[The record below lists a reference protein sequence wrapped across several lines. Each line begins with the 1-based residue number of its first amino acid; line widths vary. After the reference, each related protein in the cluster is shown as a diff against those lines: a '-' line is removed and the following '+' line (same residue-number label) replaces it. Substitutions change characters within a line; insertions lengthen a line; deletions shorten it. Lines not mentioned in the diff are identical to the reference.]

1 MGPREEDIAEAQAHQ
16 QAAQATLALLQH
28 KLTQAELRAPQAAVV
43 RSCLLE
49 VGACASP
56 TAYRVCFP
64 KICLVWLVDLSGN
77 LSFFGKVYGLYGRR
91 LQTRLQEIV
100 QQFGLEAYARTGAD
114 LLPGGKAVSGHGQRL
129 TARVRDRVFG

>member
-1 MGPREEDIAEAQAHQ
+1 MIDLCRP
-16 QAAQATLALLQH
+16 
-28 KLTQAELRAPQAAVV
+28 V
-43 RSCLLE
+43 RSPWSFA
-49 VGACASP
+49 VG
-56 TAYRVCFP
+56 
-64 KICLVWLVDLSGN
+64 
-77 LSFFGKVYGLYGRR
+77 R